1 MTNSPLHSPSESAAT
16 VKDEVVFSDVLCA
29 VDGTR
34 TSSAAVEQAAALAGP
49 DGHLTLLAVTAVEG
63 AGAFRNAAISP
74 ARAEHLLGHAAEI
87 AREAGVSST
96 QVVDPASP
104 AAQVILDRA
113 ADHDLLAIGAP
124 VTSWLGGMF
133 IGGVAETAL
142 GSFTTPLLV
151 AHPTRHGHDFARRIL
166 VASDGLEG
174 SDEVVEMA
182 ARLAHSRQA
191 SVVLVN
197 AVGVESNSSPHAIQA
212 QLHELELT
220 LGGEVETQIVVESAH
235 DAIVEAAKSTAAS
248 LIVMGSRRLE
258 GLRSLGS
265 VSRHVVHEAHCS
277 VLLLPPQN
285 RTR

>member
-1 MTNSPLHSPSESAAT
+1 MTQSPLDPLSESAAA
-16 VKDEVVFSDVLCA
+16 VKDDVVFADILCA

-49 DGHLTLLAVTAVEG
+49 AGRLTLLAVTAVEG

-74 ARAEHLLGHAAEI
+74 ARAEHLLDHAAEI
-87 AREAGVSST
+87 AADVGVSST

-151 AHPTRHGHDFARRIL
+151 AHPTRPGIDFARRMII
-166 VASDGLEG
+166 ASDGLDG
-174 SDEVVEMA
+174 SDELVELA

-191 SVVLVN
+191 SVVLVH
-197 AVGVESNSSPHAIQA
+197 AVGVESYSSPHAIQA
-212 QLHELELT
+212 QQHRLELA
-220 LGGEVETQIVVESAH
+220 LDGEVETQIVAESAH
-235 DAIVEAAKSTAAS
+235 DAIVEAAKATAAS

-258 GLRSLGS
+258 GLRALGS
-265 VSRHVVHEAHCS
+265 VSRRVVHEAHCS
-277 VLLLPPQN
+277 VLLLPPQADKH
-285 RTR
+285 

>member
-1 MTNSPLHSPSESAAT
+1 MTQSPLDPHSESAAA
-16 VKDEVVFSDVLCA
+16 VKDDVVFADILCA

-49 DGHLTLLAVTAVEG
+49 DGRLTLLAVTAVEG

-74 ARAEHLLGHAAEI
+74 ARAEHLLDHAAEI
-87 AREAGVSST
+87 ARDAGVSST

-151 AHPTRHGHDFARRIL
+151 AHPTRPGIDFARRMII
-166 VASDGLEG
+166 ASDGLDG
-174 SDEVVEMA
+174 SDELVELA

-191 SVVLVN
+191 SVVLVH
-197 AVGVESNSSPHAIQA
+197 AVGVESYSSPHAIQA
-212 QLHELELT
+212 QQHRLELA
-220 LGGEVETQIVVESAH
+220 LDGEVETQIVAESAH
-235 DAIVEAAKSTAAS
+235 DAIVEAAKATAAS

-258 GLRSLGS
+258 GLRALGS
-265 VSRHVVHEAHCS
+265 VSRRVVHEAHCS
-277 VLLLPPQN
+277 VLLPPQADKH
-285 RTR
+285 